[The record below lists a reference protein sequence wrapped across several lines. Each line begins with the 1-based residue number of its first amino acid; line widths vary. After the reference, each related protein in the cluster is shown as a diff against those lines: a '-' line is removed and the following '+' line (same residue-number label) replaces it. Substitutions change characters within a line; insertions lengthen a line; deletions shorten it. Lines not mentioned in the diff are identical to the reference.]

1 MCFLPLA
8 LICATDR
15 WTDSFTHTHTQKWTY
30 YDPSAPLW
38 FPFKKQSCLSKFP
51 MTSWHSHG
59 HVNTHKYTTPTPP
72 SSFFTLTHTM
82 LYLAKLMT
90 GRTFSPAAEQ
100 LRLWEHIFFQDEVLT
115 TEMLLRKDRTFDGK
129 LLPFPW
135 AKKYVMHFS
144 TFFFFLQQQIQ
155 TVFSSNLICV

>member
-1 MCFLPLA
+1 MFEPNRYCTKITTREGFNFTVKQHKYSVFPSSSFNL
-8 LICATDR
+8 CNRQMDR
-15 WTDSFTHTHTQKWTY
+15 QFYTHTHTQKWTY

-100 LRLWEHIFFQDEVLT
+100 LRLWEHIFFSGWGTHHWNALAQ
-115 TEMLLRKDRTFDGK
+115 R
-129 LLPFPW
+129 
-135 AKKYVMHFS
+135 
-144 TFFFFLQQQIQ
+144 
-155 TVFSSNLICV
+155 